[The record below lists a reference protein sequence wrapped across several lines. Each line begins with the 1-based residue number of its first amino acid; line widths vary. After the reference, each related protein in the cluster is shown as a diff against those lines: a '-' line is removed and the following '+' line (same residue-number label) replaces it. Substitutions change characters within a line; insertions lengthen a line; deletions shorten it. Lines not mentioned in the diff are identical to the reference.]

1 MYRIRYEK
9 DKNYLFVDAY
19 NMINFWPDLVKLKD
33 INLEDSRICFIDKMI
48 EFSHFTKEKIILV
61 FDAYLVKG
69 SGGKIYKKNGI
80 VIVFTK
86 ENERADHYIEREL
99 DMIGRLRN
107 VRVATSDATIQE
119 IILSRGGTRI
129 SARELLAEVENSKK
143 VTKNLQKK
151 LKEKNLSSFDKNDI
165 KKLKDL
171 KNNLK

>member
-1 MYRIRYEK
+1 
-9 DKNYLFVDAY
+9 
-19 NMINFWPDLVKLKD
+19 DLVKLKD

-69 SGGKIYKKNGI
+69 SGGKIYKKDGI

-107 VRVATSDATIQE
+107 VRVATSDATIQ
-119 IILSRGGTRI
+119 
-129 SARELLAEVENSKK
+129 
-143 VTKNLQKK
+143 
-151 LKEKNLSSFDKNDI
+151 
-165 KKLKDL
+165 
-171 KNNLK
+171 

>member
-69 SGGKIYKKNGI
+69 SGGKIYKKDGI

-86 ENERADHYIEREL
+86 EN
-99 DMIGRLRN
+99 
-107 VRVATSDATIQE
+107 
-119 IILSRGGTRI
+119 
-129 SARELLAEVENSKK
+129 
-143 VTKNLQKK
+143 
-151 LKEKNLSSFDKNDI
+151 
-165 KKLKDL
+165 
-171 KNNLK
+171 